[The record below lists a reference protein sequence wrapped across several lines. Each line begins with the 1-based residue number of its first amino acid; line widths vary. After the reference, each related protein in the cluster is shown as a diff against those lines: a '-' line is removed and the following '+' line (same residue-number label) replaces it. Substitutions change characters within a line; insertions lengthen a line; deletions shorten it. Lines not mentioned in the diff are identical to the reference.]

1 MYIYIVGSYKNMSSV
16 QVSKIGVYSV
26 NIPVRVARALKLQKG
41 ENAIVRRGKMSN
53 EFIVTIER
61 D

>member
-41 ENAIVRRGKMSN
+41 ENAIVRKGKTSN

>member
-1 MYIYIVGSYKNMSSV
+1 MSSV

-53 EFIVTIER
+53 GFIVTIER